1 MRHSKSCGG
10 TAVMASAKAGW
21 IPGVAAGWDPRYPDM
36 ANVEFDNAYLGDRIC

>member
-1 MRHSKSCGG
+1 MQHSKSCGG
-10 TAVMASAKAGW
+10 TAVTASTKAGW